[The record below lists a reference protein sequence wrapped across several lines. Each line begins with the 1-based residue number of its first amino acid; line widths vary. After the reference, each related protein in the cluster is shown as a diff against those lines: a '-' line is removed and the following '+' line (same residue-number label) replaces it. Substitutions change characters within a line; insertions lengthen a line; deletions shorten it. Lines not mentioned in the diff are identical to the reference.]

1 MKNELDEKIMADSV
15 AFRTKKYNYLLEDGS
30 ENQETKDTIKC
41 VIKLSKTNQKNVY
54 KQINS
59 KTK

>member
-1 MKNELDEKIMADSV
+1 MADSV
-15 AFRTKKYNYLLEDGS
+15 AFRTKKYNYLLDDGN

>member
-1 MKNELDEKIMADSV
+1 MHSEQ
-15 AFRTKKYNYLLEDGS
+15 KYNYLLDDGN

>member
-15 AFRTKKYNYLLEDGS
+15 AFRTKKYDYLLDDG
-30 ENQETKDTIKC
+30 
-41 VIKLSKTNQKNVY
+41 KTNQKNVY